1 MARDDL
7 SPAAR
12 SVVRSVLSPEPSAP
26 QRAPSPP
33 SRAELERAVLAFVRE
48 AVRPG
53 RWRVRVPGKHSRGGI
68 EYDALLDI
76 LASQGRDILA
86 NTVQLA
92 QAVRAALL
100 RSLSGA
106 RRMPTIEALRK
117 AAEPALLEHVERRM
131 ERGNG
136 DVLMTPLS
144 PGYAR
149 RKRAEGRGSQPITV
163 ATGETRRALSRN
175 AYVEWT

>member
-7 SPAAR
+7 SPATR
-12 SVVRSVLSPEPSAP
+12 SVVRSALSPE
-26 QRAPSPP
+26 QRSPRRGALPP
-33 SRAELERAVLAFVRE
+33 SRAELERVVLAFVRE
-48 AVRPG
+48 VVRPG
-53 RWRVRVPGKHSRGGI
+53 RWRVRVPGRHSRGGI
-68 EYDALLDI
+68 EYDDLLDI

-106 RRMPTIEALRK
+106 RRMPTLEALRK
-117 AAEPALLEHVERRM
+117 SAEPALLGHVEKRM

-136 DVLMTPLS
+136 DVMMVPLD
-144 PGYAR
+144 PDYAR
-149 RKRAEGRGSQPITV
+149 RKRAQGRGSQPITV
-163 ATGETRRALSRN
+163 ATGETRRALSRD
-175 AYVEWT
+175 AYVEWL

>member
-12 SVVRSVLSPEPSAP
+12 SVVRSALSPEPR
-26 QRAPSPP
+26 RAPPRTAPP

-53 RWRVRVPGKHSRGGI
+53 RWRVRVPGRHSRGGI

-76 LASQGRDILA
+76 LASQGRDLLA

-100 RSLSGA
+100 RSVAGA
-106 RRMPTIEALRK
+106 RRMPTLAELRA
-117 AAEPALLEHVERRM
+117 AAEPALLDHVEKRM

-136 DVLMTPLS
+136 DVLMARLS
-144 PGYAR
+144 PDYAR
-149 RKRAEGRGSQPITV
+149 RKRALGRGSQPITV